1 MKDIHTFV
9 ILAYLENDNLLECV
23 KSVLNQTVKSNVIIA
38 TSTKNDYIIDLA
50 SEYGLGVMV
59 NDNTSNKGSDY
70 NYALNAFDTEIV
82 TIAHQDDIYDR
93 NYVKEIMNYYNKNKD
108 ASIIIT
114 DSYEVL
120 GDKKLKRSRSL
131 LKKNFLIKP
140 LKYKKFQNKKYF
152 KLRSLKYNQSFCTST
167 VTYIKKNI
175 KNDFFPTDLTYNNDW
190 QAFIELA
197 KTDSRFVLI
206 DKKLV
211 GHRIKLNEVNDVK
224 IKEDILIYKSLWPNF
239 IIDYI
244 YKKEKK
250 DKKSRVIKNKNIL
263 KRRSKE
269 EQKEE
274 KSKKKFLF
282 KKGKNNSEDSNR
294 LKDKKKI
301 KNKEKDSKKKKVKNK
316 KKDNDKKDNR
326 INVFFKTKILKIRE
340 FVGSKYSK
348 IKTLISTKFIKIKEL
363 KCFKRTKD
371 EEK

>member
-38 TSTKNDYIIDLA
+38 TSTKNNYIIDLA

-59 NDNTSNKGSDY
+59 NDKPSNKGSDY

-93 NYVKEIMNYYNKNKD
+93 NYVKEIMNCYNKNKD

-120 GDKKLKRSRSL
+120 EDKKLKRSKSL
-131 LKKNFLIKP
+131 LKKHFLIKP
-140 LKYKKFQNKKYF
+140 LKYKKFQKKKYF

-175 KNDFFPTDLTYNNDW
+175 KSDFFPTNLTYNNDW
-190 QAFIELA
+190 QAFINLA
-197 KTDSRFVLI
+197 KEDSKFVLI

-211 GHRIKLNEVNDVK
+211 GYRINLNEVNIDKV
-224 IKEDILIYKSLWPNF
+224 KEDILIYKSLWPNF
-239 IIDYI
+239 IIDYL
-244 YKKEKK
+244 YKKKELKKEKK
-250 DKKSRVIKNKNIL
+250 DKKSRVVKNKNIL
-263 KRRSKE
+263 RR
-269 EQKEE
+269 
-274 KSKKKFLF
+274 
-282 KKGKNNSEDSNR
+282 R
-294 LKDKKKI
+294 LKEDK
-301 KNKEKDSKKKKVKNK
+301 SKKKVKNK
-316 KKDNDKKDNR
+316 ENDNNKIGR
-326 INVFFKTKILKIRE
+326 IKEYFKIMIL
-340 FVGSKYSK
+340 
-348 IKTLISTKFIKIKEL
+348 KIKEL
-363 KCFKRTKD
+363 KCFRRTKD

>member
-59 NDNTSNKGSDY
+59 NDNPSNKGSDY

-93 NYVKEIMNYYNKNKD
+93 NYVKEIMNCYDKNKD

-120 GDKKLKRSRSL
+120 GDKRLKRSKSL
-131 LKKNFLIKP
+131 LKKHFLIKP
-140 LKYKKFQNKKYF
+140 LKYKKFQNKKHF

-167 VTYIKKNI
+167 VTYVKKNI
-175 KNDFFPTDLTYNNDW
+175 KHDFFPINLTYNNDW

-197 KTDSRFVLI
+197 KTDSKFVLI

-211 GHRIKLNEVNDVK
+211 GHRINLNEVNEDK
-224 IKEDILIYKSLWPNF
+224 IKEDILIYKNLWPNF
-239 IIDYI
+239 IIDYL
-244 YKKEKK
+244 YKKKERKNEKK
-250 DKKSRVIKNKNIL
+250 DKKSRVIKNKDIV
-263 KRRSKE
+263 KRKLKE
-269 EQKEE
+269 EQKA
-274 KSKKKFLF
+274 KTKRVLF
-282 KKGKNNSEDSNR
+282 RKNKDNNNEDSNQI
-294 LKDKKKI
+294 KD
-301 KNKEKDSKKKKVKNK
+301 KKKVKNK
-316 KKDNDKKDNR
+316 GKDNDKKDNR
-326 INVFFKTKILKIRE
+326 IKEFFKDKTM
-340 FVGSKYSK
+340 K
-348 IKTLISTKFIKIKEL
+348 IKDLFSTKFIKIKKL
-363 KCFKRTKD
+363 KCFKRTKN

>member
-59 NDNTSNKGSDY
+59 NDKPSNKGSDY
-70 NYALNAFDTEIV
+70 NYALNAFDTELV
-82 TIAHQDDIYDR
+82 TIAHQDDVYDR
-93 NYVKEIMNYYNKNKD
+93 NYVKEIINCYNKNKD

-120 GDKKLKRSRSL
+120 EDKKLKRSKSL
-131 LKKNFLIKP
+131 LKKQFLIKP

-175 KNDFFPTDLTYNNDW
+175 KSDFFSTNLTYNNDW
-190 QAFIELA
+190 QAFINLA
-197 KTDSRFVLI
+197 KVDSKFVLI

-211 GHRIKLNEVNDVK
+211 GYRINLNEVNIDKV
-224 IKEDILIYKSLWPNF
+224 KEDILIYKSLWPNF
-239 IIDYI
+239 IIDYL
-244 YKKEKK
+244 YKKKELKKEKK
-250 DKKSRVIKNKNIL
+250 EKKSRVVKNKNIL
-263 KRRSKE
+263 RR
-269 EQKEE
+269 
-274 KSKKKFLF
+274 
-282 KKGKNNSEDSNR
+282 R
-294 LKDKKKI
+294 LKEDK
-301 KNKEKDSKKKKVKNK
+301 SKKKVKNK
-316 KKDNDKKDNR
+316 ENNNNNNKIGR
-326 INVFFKTKILKIRE
+326 IKEYFKIMIL
-340 FVGSKYSK
+340 
-348 IKTLISTKFIKIKEL
+348 KIKEL
-363 KCFKRTKD
+363 KCFRRTKD

>member
-59 NDNTSNKGSDY
+59 NDNPSNKGSDY

-93 NYVKEIMNYYNKNKD
+93 NYVKEIMNCYNKNKD

-120 GDKKLKRSRSL
+120 GDKKLKRSRRL
-131 LKKNFLIKP
+131 LKKHFLIKP

-167 VTYIKKNI
+167 VTYVKKNI
-175 KNDFFPTDLTYNNDW
+175 KKDFFPTNLIYNNDW
-190 QAFIELA
+190 QAFINLA
-197 KTDSRFVLI
+197 REDSKFVLI

-211 GHRIKLNEVNDVK
+211 GYRINLNEVNDDK
-224 IKEDILIYKSLWPNF
+224 IKEIISIYKNLWPNF
-239 IIDYI
+239 IIDYL
-244 YKKEKK
+244 YKKKELKKEKK
-250 DKKSRVIKNKNIL
+250 DKKSRVIKNKDIL
-263 KRRSKE
+263 KGK
-269 EQKEE
+269 QKEK
-274 KSKKKFLF
+274 KSKKKFWF
-282 KKGKNNSEDSNR
+282 RKNKDDNTKDNIQV
-294 LKDKKKI
+294 KDK
-301 KNKEKDSKKKKVKNK
+301 NKVKNK
-316 KKDNDKKDNR
+316 TKDNDKKNDW
-326 INVFFKTKILKIRE
+326 IKVFFKTKISKISG
-340 FVGSKYSK
+340 FVGGIYSK
-348 IKTLISTKFIKIKEL
+348 IKKLISINFIKIKEFR
-363 KCFKRTKD
+363 CFKRTKND
-371 EEK
+371 EK